1 MSSFLLKIYTTERP
15 LYEGECE
22 SLIVPASDGPYGV
35 LAHHIDTI
43 ASVVEGE
50 LRFREKGKT
59 EFERVAV
66 SSGILNVTKD
76 EVLVLTDT
84 AEWASEI
91 DLERAKRQ
99 YEHAMEQVKAEDEAT
114 RRLAKAKLSRASNRI
129 RIRTAQIKK

>member
-43 ASVVEGE
+43 ASIVEGE
-50 LRFREKGKT
+50 LRFKEKGKT
-59 EFERVAV
+59 DFERVAV
-66 SSGILNVTKD
+66 SSGILNVTNN

-91 DLERAKRQ
+91 DVERAKKQ
-99 YEHAMEQVKAEDEAT
+99 YEHAKEKLEAQDEAT

-129 RIRTAQIKK
+129 RIRLAQMKK